1 MNLGT
6 PGFVGERIRQARE
19 ARGLTATSLAELLSI
34 TRASISLYECGKCS
48 PQPELLARIADKLS
62 LPMTYFTL
70 PISKTK
76 TRPVFFRSMVAAT
89 KTDRNRG
96 NSRVEW
102 FGEIIYPYLTQ
113 YISFPAVNL
122 PPSVTIDN
130 AMNLSDDDIENF
142 ALATRKYWGI
152 GNGPIS
158 NVLLLFENNGILTV
172 RMNLQAD
179 TLDAFSNVY
188 DSIPL
193 LFLGTGKDSAVR
205 LRFDAAHELG
215 HLILHRNIT
224 QTQLNN
230 LQLFKLMEDQ
240 ANRFAG
246 AFLVPS
252 DSFASDYFLPTLNS
266 FITMKSKWLVSI
278 CVIIKRAAHLQFI
291 DKEQEQ
297 KLWVSYSRKG
307 WRKREPMD
315 ERIVVENPV
324 LISRA
329 INLIIKEG
337 IKTKDEIASELPLSP
352 IDIEELMNLPYGYMG
367 PSSPDVRLN
376 DREPI
381 LDEDDYRDAIHQAE
395 QILKQQDSWS

>member
-1 MNLGT
+1 
-6 PGFVGERIRQARE
+6 
-19 ARGLTATSLAELLSI
+19 
-34 TRASISLYECGKCS
+34 
-48 PQPELLARIADKLS
+48 
-62 LPMTYFTL
+62 
-70 PISKTK
+70 
-76 TRPVFFRSMVAAT
+76 
-89 KTDRNRG
+89 
-96 NSRVEW
+96 
-102 FGEIIYPYLTQ
+102 
-113 YISFPAVNL
+113 
-122 PPSVTIDN
+122 
-130 AMNLSDDDIENF
+130 MNLSDDDIENF

-278 CVIIKRAAHLQFI
+278 GVIIKRAAHLQFI